1 MALATVKTVICTG
14 QFDFVNAS
22 EHDLWHDF
30 HLPEKKK
37 NIHRPRHQMGFVIR
51 THTYRCYRI
60 CSYSLSMLQPANDM
74 SIESFFKT
82 VTLKA

>member
-37 NIHRPRHQMGFVIR
+37 QHSQAYTPNGIRPPHPHLSLLQDLLLFVVNA
-51 THTYRCYRI
+51 TTC
-60 CSYSLSMLQPANDM
+60 
-74 SIESFFKT
+74 K
-82 VTLKA
+82 